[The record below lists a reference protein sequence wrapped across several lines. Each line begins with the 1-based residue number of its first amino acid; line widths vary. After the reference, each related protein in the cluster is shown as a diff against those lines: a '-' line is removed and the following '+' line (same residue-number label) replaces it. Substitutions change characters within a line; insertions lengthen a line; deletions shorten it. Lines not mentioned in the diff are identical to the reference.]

1 MKDGVIV
8 EYALP
13 HTDKPLGVAEYH
25 IVKKLPKALK
35 GELPTPEQIEKL
47 LTADE

>member
-1 MKDGVIV
+1 VKGGIV
-8 EYALP
+8 VKYARY
-13 HTDKPLGVAEYH
+13 TNKPIGVAEYR

-47 LTADE
+47 LSGDG